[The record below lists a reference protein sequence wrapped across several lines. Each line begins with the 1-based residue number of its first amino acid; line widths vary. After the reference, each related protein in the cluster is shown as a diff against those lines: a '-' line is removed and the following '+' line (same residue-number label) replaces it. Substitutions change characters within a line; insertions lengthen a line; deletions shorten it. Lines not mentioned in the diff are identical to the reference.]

1 MVIQLANSEK
11 EYITLRKNRLI
22 LSDYKKLYLTQL

>member
-11 EYITLRKNRLI
+11 EYIAQRKNRLI
-22 LSDYKKLYLTQL
+22 LSDYKKLYLIQL